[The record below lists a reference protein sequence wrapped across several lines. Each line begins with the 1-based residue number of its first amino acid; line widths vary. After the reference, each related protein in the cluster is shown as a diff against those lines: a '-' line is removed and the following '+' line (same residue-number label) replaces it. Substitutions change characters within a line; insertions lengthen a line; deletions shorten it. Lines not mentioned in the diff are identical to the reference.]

1 MVVDNKTLALEKR
14 CSALKSENDR
24 IRRELQK
31 LQKMR
36 NDVRRRAAAL
46 PRPVVL
52 HVNKPEHTHTTEAIV
67 KDGKTIVIPLSS
79 GVEHHEI

>member
-1 MVVDNKTLALEKR
+1 MCTSTRGTGTSCEVSGTRSLPIPRLIQLEKR

-36 NDVRRRAAAL
+36 NDVRRRAASY
-46 PRPVVL
+46 PDRWCCTSI
-52 HVNKPEHTHTTEAIV
+52 KPEDIR
-67 KDGKTIVIPLSS
+67 
-79 GVEHHEI
+79 